1 MQCMLESLC
10 FKSITKTFA
19 YILKLT
25 HTFTYPMSQIRNCN
39 EIIKYS
45 NCIMIKISHKLHIK
59 NLQKYYIK
67 ILQKCIKIFNTYEIV
82 K

>member
-1 MQCMLESLC
+1 
-10 FKSITKTFA
+10 
-19 YILKLT
+19 
-25 HTFTYPMSQIRNCN
+25 MSQIRNCN

-67 ILQKCIKIFNTYEIV
+67 YYKNVLKYLTHMR
-82 K
+82 